1 MWMKRSASVLILL
14 AATQPAAA
22 QQATGQNAGPNPMVL
37 AQALDR
43 CMTTQAVRL
52 THTAATDADIYAQAR
67 RSCLSLNGRLRA
79 SITAQVPPADA
90 AEVLRTIDAQAEP
103 SFMALLARI
112 RSDRAQ
118 RSAE

>member
-1 MWMKRSASVLILL
+1 MKFKRSASVLILL
-14 AATQPAAA
+14 LAAQQAAA
-22 QQATGQNAGPNPMVL
+22 QQPEPNVMVL

-43 CMTTQAVRL
+43 CMTTHAVRL

-67 RSCLSLNGRLRA
+67 QSCLSLNDRLRA
-79 SITAQVPPADA
+79 SISAQVPPAQA
-90 AEVLRTIDAQAEP
+90 AEVLRSIDAQAEP

-118 RSAE
+118 RGAQ